1 MFVLK
6 TKALKHNH
14 LLMVN
19 TTPALVLVGQ
29 YLNNHY
35 LKSMRGKANHRIEA
49 ADVKAYSAFTPIK
62 LQIGDLKPDLQI
74 AASHTIDTDA
84 ASRLV
89 KW

>member
-1 MFVLK
+1 
-6 TKALKHNH
+6 
-14 LLMVN
+14 MVN

-35 LKSMRGKANHRIEA
+35 LKSMTGKANHRIEA
-49 ADVKAYSAFTPIK
+49 ADVKANSAFTPIK